1 MEVNYNG
8 EYLLFIHYLTLLCP
22 SRIPTEVGMASH
34 IWRLIFED
42 SLFLFFWLTVYSDKP
57 F

>member
-34 IWRLIFED
+34 IWQLIAED
-42 SLFLFFWLTVYSDKP
+42 SLFLSFWLIIYSDKP